1 MTDHK
6 YDNEVQPDNKFGHTL
21 ELLDRHLPENPVGGV
36 HLDIACG
43 FGHIAEPLVDAHGVH
58 YVGVDVDEAALE
70 DLRSRGHE
78 AHVADLGN
86 DSASDALLKIL
97 DGRRL
102 VSVTFLDGLEHLTE
116 GSFALEAVGR
126 LVSQERA
133 VAVFS
138 VPNVTHLDV
147 AIKNLLGQWT
157 YTEAGLLDDTHYRL
171 WSASGLQTALRRA
184 GLQRIDAYDVLAAHS
199 DQHFPADHV
208 GLSESTNIGQW
219 LRDTRARAEPH
230 AITNQFVWAATSVP
244 PRPQTT
250 DVRPVADTFLSI
262 IMRTQGRRPQEL
274 REALLCLAGQTSTDF
289 EILLVAH
296 KTTVEQ
302 QKLVERI
309 VADQPPSMRARIRL
323 IRLDHG
329 RRSAPLNLALAE
341 ARGRYVGIFDD
352 DDVVLADWVAAFAS
366 AEQDK
371 QGCILRGVTLRQ
383 EVEVAL
389 VRGMAGVRATGSPES
404 VYTQDFSLTEHLA
417 ENQSPP
423 IGWVFPRSLHQD
435 FGLGFEES
443 MTTTEDW
450 EFLLRAASLAGVADI
465 PQVLAIYHIW
475 QGRESSR
482 TLHPQDEWIQNQR
495 EIERRIDSSPL
506 LLPAGETRTLRGKLL
521 RLAQL
526 ERHTK
531 QQQALLAKRQARI
544 TALEERLGKARTRET
559 VLKTRLANERRL
571 RARLRRRLDRLSGT
585 RPQPGRNPLSQ
596 GGGLRRRL
604 RPRTRLKALL
614 GRK

>member
-21 ELLDRHLPENPVGGV
+21 ELLARHLPENPAGGV

-58 YVGVDVDEAALE
+58 YVGVDIDEAALE
-70 DLRSRGHE
+70 DVRSRGLE

-86 DSASDALLKIL
+86 DGASDALLKIL

-133 VAVFS
+133 VAVLS
-138 VPNVTHLDV
+138 VPNVTHVDV

-171 WSASGLQTALRRA
+171 WSASALETALLRA

-208 GLSESTNIGQW
+208 GLSESTTIGQW
-219 LRDTRARAEPH
+219 LRDTRRRADPH
-230 AITNQFVWAATSVP
+230 AITNQFVWATTSVP
-244 PRPQTT
+244 PRPRAS
-250 DVRPVADTFLSI
+250 DVRPVADTFLTV

-274 REALLCLAGQTSTDF
+274 REALLCLAGQTCTDF

-296 KTTVEQ
+296 RTSLEQ
-302 QKLVERI
+302 QKVVEQ
-309 VADQPPSMRARIRL
+309 VVEDQPPSMRARIRL

-329 RRSAPLNLALAE
+329 RRSAPINLALAE

-352 DDVVLADWVAAFAS
+352 DDVVLADWVAAFAA
-366 AEQDK
+366 AERDK
-371 QGCILRGVTLRQ
+371 QGRILRGVTLRQ
-383 EVEVAL
+383 DVELAL
-389 VRGMAGVRATGSPES
+389 VRGMVGVRATGSPQS
-404 VYTQDFSLTEHLA
+404 VYTQDFSLAEHLA

-423 IGWVFPRSLHQD
+423 IGWVFPRSLHDD
-435 FGLGFEES
+435 FGLDFEES

-450 EFLLRAASLAGVADI
+450 EFLLRAASIAGVADI
-465 PQVLAIYHIW
+465 PQVLAIYHSW
-475 QGRESSR
+475 EGRETSR
-482 TLHPQDEWIQNQR
+482 TLHPQDEWLQNQQ
-495 EIERRIDSSPL
+495 EIERRIDSSPF
-506 LLPAGETRTLRGKLL
+506 LLPAGETRTLRRKLI

-526 ERHTK
+526 ERQTRRQQGALTK
-531 QQQALLAKRQARI
+531 SEARVATLQERLDRVRARE
-544 TALEERLGKARTRET
+544 TALRTRLT
-559 VLKTRLANERRL
+559 NERRQ
-571 RARLRRRLDRLSGT
+571 RARLRRRVNRLSGAA
-585 RPQPGRNPLSQ
+585 PQPEQRR
-596 GGGLRRRL
+596 GGLRSRL
-604 RPRTRLKALL
+604 RLRTRARALL
-614 GRK
+614 GKG